1 QDEDGNWLTPA
12 TQALTA
18 TVNDAVDDFDHSGQS
33 VTKKQGT
40 PVYTLHRG
48 AMLANAVSMTALM
61 GRIPLNGQVTDPY
74 PFSMIV
80 GRENLL
86 ANGFTLPDV
95 QGAIVTGTVTGD
107 WSLSCV
113 RGVVESMDFIRSDGS
128 ILSYPETE
136 DAIDSDFD
144 GSEVKTSDLGFLA
157 DPNGNPCLTGER
169 ISNAPEYL
177 TTQGLLNAS
186 TAAANAAAIA
196 QQTVSVDGST
206 TTSSMTGNAAKN
218 AAAESA

>member
-1 QDEDGNWLTPA
+1 NWLTPA

-95 QGAIVTGTVTGD
+95 QGAIVTGTV
-107 WSLSCV
+107 
-113 RGVVESMDFIRSDGS
+113 
-128 ILSYPETE
+128 
-136 DAIDSDFD
+136 
-144 GSEVKTSDLGFLA
+144 
-157 DPNGNPCLTGER
+157 
-169 ISNAPEYL
+169 
-177 TTQGLLNAS
+177 
-186 TAAANAAAIA
+186 
-196 QQTVSVDGST
+196 
-206 TTSSMTGNAAKN
+206 
-218 AAAESA
+218 

>member
-1 QDEDGNWLTPA
+1 
-12 TQALTA
+12 
-18 TVNDAVDDFDHSGQS
+18 
-33 VTKKQGT
+33 
-40 PVYTLHRG
+40 
-48 AMLANAVSMTALM
+48 
-61 GRIPLNGQVTDPY
+61 
-74 PFSMIV
+74 
-80 GRENLL
+80 
-86 ANGFTLPDV
+86 
-95 QGAIVTGTVTGD
+95 
-107 WSLSCV
+107 
-113 RGVVESMDFIRSDGS
+113 
-128 ILSYPETE
+128 
-136 DAIDSDFD
+136 

-218 AAAESA
+218 A